1 MFQAMARDRLAEQ
14 PSKKYLFKEQKD
26 MQKEIIDFLLV
37 VKEIAVD
44 VVTAFTEQSEN
55 AKKIADTF
63 QRGIKAI
70 DVLLGEDAPKVI
82 EEKTE
87 VIEEPKKDDKPISLE
102 DVRKVLANLSRNG
115 KTKEVKA
122 LLQKYGAD
130 KLSAINKDDYPALLK
145 DAEEL

>member
-1 MFQAMARDRLAEQ
+1 
-14 PSKKYLFKEQKD
+14 

-130 KLSAINKDDYPALLK
+130 KLSVINKDDYPALLK

>member
-1 MFQAMARDRLAEQ
+1 M
-14 PSKKYLFKEQKD
+14 KKEL
-26 MQKEIIDFLLV
+26 IDFLLA

-82 EEKTE
+82 EAKTE
-87 VIEEPKKDDKPISLE
+87 IVEEPKKEEKPISLE
-102 DVRKVLANLSRNG
+102 DVRAVLANLSRNG

-130 KLSAINKDDYPALLK
+130 KLSAINKDDYSALSK

>member
-1 MFQAMARDRLAEQ
+1 
-14 PSKKYLFKEQKD
+14 

-37 VKEIAVD
+37 VKEIAVG

-130 KLSAINKDDYPALLK
+130 KLSVINKDDYPALLK

>member
-1 MFQAMARDRLAEQ
+1 
-14 PSKKYLFKEQKD
+14 

-87 VIEEPKKDDKPISLE
+87 AIEEPKKEEKPISLE
-102 DVRKVLANLSRNG
+102 DVRKVLATLSRNG

-130 KLSAINKDDYPALLK
+130 KLSVINKDDYPALLK

>member
-1 MFQAMARDRLAEQ
+1 
-14 PSKKYLFKEQKD
+14 

-87 VIEEPKKDDKPISLE
+87 VNEEPKKDDKPISLE

-130 KLSAINKDDYPALLK
+130 KLSVINKDDYPALLK

>member
-1 MFQAMARDRLAEQ
+1 M
-14 PSKKYLFKEQKD
+14 KKEL
-26 MQKEIIDFLLV
+26 IDFLLV

-55 AKKIADTF
+55 EKKIADTF
-63 QRGIKAI
+63 QKEIKAI

-82 EEKTE
+82 EAKTE
-87 VIEEPKKDDKPISLE
+87 VVEEPKKEEKLVSLE
-102 DVRKVLANLSRNG
+102 DVRAVLANLSRNG

>member
-1 MFQAMARDRLAEQ
+1 
-14 PSKKYLFKEQKD
+14 

-63 QRGIKAI
+63 QRGVKAI

-87 VIEEPKKDDKPISLE
+87 VLEEPKKDDKPISLE

-130 KLSAINKDDYPALLK
+130 KLSVINKDDYPALLK

>member
-1 MFQAMARDRLAEQ
+1 M
-14 PSKKYLFKEQKD
+14 KKELIE
-26 MQKEIIDFLLV
+26 FLLV

-82 EEKTE
+82 EVNAE
-87 VIEEPKKDDKPISLE
+87 VIEEPKKEEKPISLE
-102 DVRKVLANLSRNG
+102 DVRAVLANLSRNG

>member
-1 MFQAMARDRLAEQ
+1 
-14 PSKKYLFKEQKD
+14 

-37 VKEIAVD
+37 VKEIAVG

-87 VIEEPKKDDKPISLE
+87 VIEELKKDDKPISLE

-130 KLSAINKDDYPALLK
+130 KLSVINKDDYPALLK

>member
-1 MFQAMARDRLAEQ
+1 
-14 PSKKYLFKEQKD
+14 

-37 VKEIAVD
+37 VKEIAVE

-130 KLSAINKDDYPALLK
+130 KLSVINKDDYPALLK